1 MSPNLCFFVREIP
14 GANLPVPPLGLSP
27 AHTMKIHFEHRQ
39 SAHCENGVTAGLFSF
54 NGIRMTEPLI
64 FGIGSGLFFAHMPF
78 MKLSG
83 IPVTGFRPLP
93 GIIFKRAAKRL
104 GIKMKV
110 KTYRDPAKAMTDLDE
125 NLRQGIPTG
134 CVVGVFHLTYFPA
147 PYRFHFNAHNLVVFG
162 KEDGRYRISDPVM
175 ETETS
180 LTEHELK
187 KVRFAKGTA
196 PPKGKMYWPV
206 RVPEQINLERAVLKG
221 IRKTCYDMTEIP
233 LSYFGAKGIAFLAR
247 QVRRWPKK
255 LGDKKAN
262 LYLGQ
267 VVRMQEEIGTGGA
280 GFRFLY
286 AAFLQQCAHIF
297 KDERFNDFSLRMT
310 DIGDLWR
317 EFAVEASRVVK
328 NRSHGAHDFDSV
340 ADLLDRLSVL
350 ERELF
355 TDLGKLAKELGKKY

>member
-1 MSPNLCFFVREIP
+1 
-14 GANLPVPPLGLSP
+14 
-27 AHTMKIHFEHRQ
+27 MKVSFQHRQ

-54 NGIRMTEPLI
+54 NGIEMTEPLV
-64 FGIGSGLFFAHMPF
+64 FGLGSGLFFAHMPF

-93 GIIFKRAAKRL
+93 GVIFSRAAKRL

-110 KTYRDPAKAMTDLDE
+110 KTYRNEAKAMADLE
-125 NLRQGIPTG
+125 ANLAKGIPTG

-147 PYRFHFNAHNLVVFG
+147 PYRFHFNAHNLVVYG
-162 KEDGRYRISDPVM
+162 KENGRYLISDPVM
-175 ETETS
+175 EIPTS

-206 RVPEQINLERAVLKG
+206 HIPPQIHLRKALIKA

-233 LSYFGAKGIAFLAR
+233 LSFFGAKGIRYLAK
-247 QVRRWPKK
+247 QVRRWPDK
-255 LGDKKAN
+255 LGAKKAN

-286 AAFLQQCAHIF
+286 AAFLQQCATL
-297 KDERFNDFSLRMT
+297 FNDDRFREFSTRMT
-310 DIGDLWR
+310 EIGDYWR

-340 ADLLDRLSVL
+340 ASMLERLSEMEQKL
-350 ERELF
+350 FEELY
-355 TDLGKLAKELGKKY
+355 LLAKELDKSY

>member
-1 MSPNLCFFVREIP
+1 MIIP
-14 GANLPVPPLGLSP
+14 
-27 AHTMKIHFEHRQ
+27 FEHRQ

-54 NGIRMTEPLI
+54 NGIEMTEPLV

-93 GIIFKRAAKRL
+93 GVIFTRAAKRL

-110 KTYRDPAKAMTDLDE
+110 KTFKDEAAAMARLDE
-125 NLRQGIPTG
+125 NLAAGIPTG

-162 KEDGRYRISDPVM
+162 KEDDRYLISDPIM
-175 ETETS
+175 ETVNG
-180 LTEHELK
+180 LTAHELK

-206 RVPEQINLERAVLKG
+206 SIPGKINLEKAVIKG

-233 LSYFGAKGIAFLAR
+233 LSYFGAKGIRYLAG
-247 QVRRWPKK
+247 QVRKWPRK

-297 KDERFNDFSLRMT
+297 GDDRFRAFSMRMT
-310 DIGDLWR
+310 EIGDLWR

-328 NRSHGAHDFDSV
+328 NRSHGAHNFETV
-340 ADLLDRLSVL
+340 AALLDRLSEL
-350 ERELF
+350 EQRMF
-355 TDLGKLAKELGKKY
+355 ADLYKVAKELDKKY

>member
-1 MSPNLCFFVREIP
+1 MTIP
-14 GANLPVPPLGLSP
+14 
-27 AHTMKIHFEHRQ
+27 FEHRQ

-54 NGIRMTEPLI
+54 SGIEMTEPLV

-93 GIIFKRAAKRL
+93 GIIFQRAAKRL

-110 KTYRDPAKAMTDLDE
+110 KTYRDEAQAMHDLDT
-125 NLRQGIPTG
+125 NLANGIPTG

-162 KEDGRYRISDPVM
+162 KEEDRYIISDPIM
-175 ETETS
+175 ENINS
-180 LTEHELK
+180 LTHHELK

-196 PPKGKMYWPV
+196 PPKGKMYWPIAI
-206 RVPEQINLERAVLKG
+206 PEKVNIEKAIIKG

-233 LSYFGAKGIAFLAR
+233 LPFFGAKGIKYLAK
-247 QVRRWPKK
+247 QVRKWPDQ
-255 LGDKKAN
+255 LGPKKAN

-280 GFRFLY
+280 GFRFMY
-286 AAFLQQCAHIF
+286 AAFLQQCGHIF
-297 KDERFNDFSLRMT
+297 KDDRFKVFSTRMT
-310 DIGDLWR
+310 NIGDLWR
-317 EFAVEASRVVK
+317 QFAVEASRVVK
-328 NRSHGAHDFDSV
+328 NRSHGAHDFNSV
-340 ADLLDRLSVL
+340 ADMLDHLYIL
-350 ERELF
+350 EQQLF
-355 TDLGKLAKELGKKY
+355 TDLYKVAKELDKKY

>member
-1 MSPNLCFFVREIP
+1 MEI
-14 GANLPVPPLGLSP
+14 A
-27 AHTMKIHFEHRQ
+27 FEHRQ

-54 NGIRMTEPLI
+54 NGIQMTEPLI

-78 MKLSG
+78 MKLTG
-83 IPVTGFRPLP
+83 IPVTGFRPMP
-93 GIIFKRAAKRL
+93 GIIFSRAAKRL

-110 KTYRDPAKAMTDLDE
+110 KTYRDEARAMAELDE
-125 NLRQGIPTG
+125 NLSRGIPTG

-162 KEDGRYRISDPVM
+162 KDAADRYLISDPVM
-175 ETETS
+175 ETVNS
-180 LTEHELK
+180 LTHHELK
-187 KVRFAKGTA
+187 RVRFAKGTA
-196 PPKGKMYWPV
+196 PPRGKMYWPV
-206 RVPEQINLERAVLKG
+206 HVPQNVNLEKAIIKG

-233 LSYFGAKGIAFLAR
+233 MPYFGAKGIKFLAK
-247 QVRRWPKK
+247 QVRKWPAK

-286 AAFLQQCAHIF
+286 AAFLQQCARIF
-297 KDERFNDFSLRMT
+297 GDDRFKTFSVRMT
-310 DIGDLWR
+310 EIGDLWR

-340 ADLLDRLSVL
+340 ADMLDRLYRL
-350 ERELF
+350 EQDLF
-355 TDLGKLAKELGKKY
+355 TDLYKLAKELDKKY

>member
-1 MSPNLCFFVREIP
+1 
-14 GANLPVPPLGLSP
+14 
-27 AHTMKIHFEHRQ
+27 MKIDFEHRQ

-54 NGIRMTEPLI
+54 NGIQMTEPLI

-78 MKLSG
+78 LKLSG

-93 GIIFKRAAKRL
+93 GIIFKRAAGKL

-110 KTYRDPAKAMTDLDE
+110 KTYRNEAQAMAELDE
-125 NLRQGIPTG
+125 NLQKGIPTG

-162 KEDGRYRISDPVM
+162 KEDGRYLISDPVM
-175 ETETS
+175 ETINS
-180 LTEHELK
+180 LTPHELK

-206 RVPEQINLERAVLKG
+206 SVPERVNLERAIIKG
-221 IRKTCYDMTEIP
+221 IRKTCYDMTKIP
-233 LSYFGAKGIAFLAR
+233 VPFFGAKGIKYLAGR
-247 QVRRWPKK
+247 VRKWPQK
-255 LGDKKAN
+255 LGTKKAN

-286 AAFLQQCAHIF
+286 AAFLQQCARIF
-297 KDERFNDFSLRMT
+297 KDDRFHAFSMRMT
-310 DIGDLWR
+310 EIGDLWR

-340 ADLLDRLSVL
+340 AAMLERLSAL
-350 ERELF
+350 EQQLF
-355 TDLGKLAKELGKKY
+355 TDLYGVAKELDKKY

>member
-1 MSPNLCFFVREIP
+1 MTIP
-14 GANLPVPPLGLSP
+14 
-27 AHTMKIHFEHRQ
+27 FEHRQ

-54 NGIRMTEPLI
+54 NGIEMTEPLV
-64 FGIGSGLFFAHMPF
+64 FGLGSGLFFAHMPF
-78 MKLSG
+78 MKLGG

-93 GIIFKRAAKRL
+93 GVIFTRAAKRL

-110 KTYRDPAKAMTDLDE
+110 KTYRDEAKAMSDLE
-125 NLRQGIPTG
+125 TNIANGIPTG

-162 KEDGRYRISDPVM
+162 KEEDRYLISDPVM
-175 ETETS
+175 ENINS
-180 LTEHELK
+180 LSYNELK
-187 KVRFAKGTA
+187 RVRFAKGTA

-206 RVPEQINLERAVLKG
+206 TVPEKINLEKAIIKG

-233 LSYFGAKGIAFLAR
+233 MPFFGAKGIKYLAK
-247 QVRRWPKK
+247 QVRKWPEK
-255 LGDKKAN
+255 LGTKKAN
-262 LYLGQ
+262 LFLGQ

-286 AAFLQQCAHIF
+286 AAFLQQCGNIF
-297 KDERFNDFSLRMT
+297 KDERFKTFSTRMT

-328 NRSHGAHDFDSV
+328 NRSHGAHDFGSV
-340 ADLLDRLSVL
+340 ADMLDRIYIL
-350 ERELF
+350 EQQLF
-355 TDLGKLAKELGKKY
+355 TDLYKVAKELDKKY

>member
-1 MSPNLCFFVREIP
+1 
-14 GANLPVPPLGLSP
+14 
-27 AHTMKIHFEHRQ
+27 MKIDFQHRQ

-54 NGIRMTEPLI
+54 NGIQMTEPLI

-93 GIIFKRAAKRL
+93 GIIFKRAANRL
-104 GIKMKV
+104 GIQMKV
-110 KTYRDPAKAMTDLDE
+110 KTFRDEAKAMAELDE
-125 NLRQGIPTG
+125 NLQKGIPTG

-162 KEDGRYRISDPVM
+162 KEEDRYLISDPVM
-175 ETETS
+175 ETVNTLS
-180 LTEHELK
+180 AHELK

-196 PPKGKMYWPV
+196 PPKGKMYWPIK
-206 RVPEQINLERAVLKG
+206 VPDQVNLEKAIIKG

-233 LSYFGAKGIAFLAR
+233 LSFFGAKGISYLAK
-247 QVRRWPKK
+247 QVRKWPHK

-297 KDERFNDFSLRMT
+297 KDDRFQAFSMRMT
-310 DIGDLWR
+310 EIGDLWR
-317 EFAVEASRVVK
+317 DFAVEASRVVK
-328 NRSHGAHDFDSV
+328 NRSHGAHDFESV
-340 ADLLDRLSVL
+340 ACMLDKLAVL
-350 ERELF
+350 ERQLF
-355 TDLGKLAKELGKKY
+355 IDLYKVAKELDKKY

>member
-1 MSPNLCFFVREIP
+1 
-14 GANLPVPPLGLSP
+14 
-27 AHTMKIHFEHRQ
+27 MKIQFEHRQ
-39 SAHCENGVTAGLFSF
+39 SAHCENGVTAGLFSY
-54 NGIRMTEPLI
+54 NGIEMTEPLV
-64 FGIGSGLFFAHMPF
+64 FGLGSGLFFAHMPF

-93 GIIFKRAAKRL
+93 GIIFTRAAKRL
-104 GIKMKV
+104 GIKMKI
-110 KTYRDPAKAMTDLDE
+110 KTYRDEAKAMADLDA
-125 NLRQGIPTG
+125 NLEQGIPTG

-162 KEDGRYRISDPVM
+162 KEEDRYLISDPVM
-175 ETETS
+175 ETINS
-180 LTEHELK
+180 LTHHELK

-206 RVPEQINLERAVLKG
+206 HVPKQINLEKALVKG

-233 LSYFGAKGIAFLAR
+233 LPFFGAKGIKYLAG
-247 QVRRWPKK
+247 QVRKWPKK
-255 LGDKKAN
+255 LGAKKAN

-286 AAFLQQCAHIF
+286 AAFLQQCSKIF
-297 KDERFNDFSLRMT
+297 GDERFKTYSLRMT
-310 DIGDLWR
+310 EIGDLWR

-328 NRSHGAHDFDSV
+328 NRSHGAHDFESV
-340 ADLLDRLSVL
+340 AAMLDNLSAL
-350 ERELF
+350 EQQLF
-355 TDLGKLAKELGKKY
+355 TDLYKTAKELDKKY

>member
-1 MSPNLCFFVREIP
+1 
-14 GANLPVPPLGLSP
+14 
-27 AHTMKIHFEHRQ
+27 MKIQFEHRQ

-54 NGIRMTEPLI
+54 NGIEMTEPMV
-64 FGIGSGLFFAHMPF
+64 FGLGSGLFFAHMPF

-93 GIIFKRAAKRL
+93 GIIFTRAAKRL
-104 GIKMKV
+104 GIKMKI
-110 KTYRDPAKAMTDLDE
+110 KTYRDEDKAMTDLDA
-125 NLRQGIPTG
+125 NLEKGIPTG

-162 KEDGRYRISDPVM
+162 KEEDRYLISDPVM
-175 ETETS
+175 ETINS
-180 LTEHELK
+180 LTNHELK

-206 RVPEQINLERAVLKG
+206 HVPKQINLEKALVKG

-233 LSYFGAKGIAFLAR
+233 LPFFGAKGIKYLAG
-247 QVRRWPKK
+247 QVRKWPKK
-255 LGDKKAN
+255 LGAKKAN

-286 AAFLQQCAHIF
+286 AAFLQQCSKIF
-297 KDERFNDFSLRMT
+297 GDDRFKTYSLRMT
-310 DIGDLWR
+310 EIGDLWR

-328 NRSHGAHDFDSV
+328 NRSHGAHDFESV
-340 ADLLDRLSVL
+340 AAMLDTLSGL
-350 ERELF
+350 EQQLF
-355 TDLGKLAKELGKKY
+355 TDLYKTAKELDKKY

>member
-1 MSPNLCFFVREIP
+1 
-14 GANLPVPPLGLSP
+14 
-27 AHTMKIHFEHRQ
+27 MKIQFEHRQ

-54 NGIRMTEPLI
+54 NGIEMTEPLV
-64 FGIGSGLFFAHMPF
+64 FGLGSGLFFAHMPF

-93 GIIFKRAAKRL
+93 GFIFSRAAKRL
-104 GIKMKV
+104 GIKMKI
-110 KTYRDPAKAMTDLDE
+110 KTYRDEAKAMADLDA
-125 NLRQGIPTG
+125 NLEKGIPTG
-134 CVVGVFHLTYFPA
+134 CVVGVFHLPYFPA

-162 KEDGRYRISDPVM
+162 KEGDRYLISDPVM
-175 ETETS
+175 ETVNS
-180 LTEHELK
+180 LTRHELK

-206 RVPEQINLERAVLKG
+206 RMPKQINLEKALIKG
-221 IRKTCYDMTEIP
+221 IRKTCYDMTKIP
-233 LSYFGAKGIAFLAR
+233 LPYFGAKGIKYLAG

-255 LGDKKAN
+255 LDAKKAN

-286 AAFLQQCAHIF
+286 AAFLQECFKIF
-297 KDERFNDFSLRMT
+297 GDERFKTYSLRMT
-310 DIGDLWR
+310 EIGDLWR

-328 NRSHGAHDFDSV
+328 NRSHGAHDFESV
-340 ADLLDRLSVL
+340 AAMLDNLSSL
-350 ERELF
+350 EQQLF
-355 TDLGKLAKELGKKY
+355 TDLYKTAKELDKQY

>member
-1 MSPNLCFFVREIP
+1 MSIP
-14 GANLPVPPLGLSP
+14 
-27 AHTMKIHFEHRQ
+27 FEHRQ

-54 NGIRMTEPLI
+54 NGIQMSEPLV

-93 GIIFKRAAKRL
+93 GIIFQRAAKRL

-110 KTYRDPAKAMTDLDE
+110 KTYRDEDKAMKELDE
-125 NLRQGIPTG
+125 NLAKGIPTG
-134 CVVGVFHLTYFPA
+134 CVVGVFHLSYFPA

-162 KEDGRYRISDPVM
+162 KENDQYLISDPVM
-175 ETETS
+175 EGINTLNTA
-180 LTEHELK
+180 ELK

-196 PPKGKMYWPV
+196 APKGKMYWPV
-206 RVPEQINLERAVLKG
+206 QVPKQVNIEKAIIKG

-233 LSYFGAKGIAFLAR
+233 LHFFGAKGIKFLAKKMR
-247 QVRRWPKK
+247 QWPQK
-255 LGDKKAN
+255 LGNKKAS

-286 AAFLQQCAHIF
+286 AAFLQQCKHIF
-297 KDERFNDFSLRMT
+297 KDERFQSFSMRMT
-310 DIGDLWR
+310 EIGDLWR
-317 EFAVEASRVVK
+317 EFAVEAARVVK
-328 NRSHGAHDFDSV
+328 NRSQGAHDFNSV
-340 ADLLDRLSVL
+340 ANLLDRLSAL
-350 ERELF
+350 EQQLF
-355 TDLGKLAKELGKKY
+355 TDLYVLAKELDKKY

>member
-1 MSPNLCFFVREIP
+1 
-14 GANLPVPPLGLSP
+14 
-27 AHTMKIHFEHRQ
+27 MKIDFQHRQ

-54 NGIRMTEPLI
+54 NGIQMTEPLI

-104 GIKMKV
+104 GIRMKV
-110 KTYRDPAKAMTDLDE
+110 KTYRDEAKAMAELDE
-125 NLRQGIPTG
+125 NLAQGIPTG

-162 KEDGRYRISDPVM
+162 KQDDRYLISDPVM
-175 ETETS
+175 ETVES
-180 LTEHELK
+180 LTVHELK

-206 RVPEQINLERAVLKG
+206 AVPERVNLEKAIIKG

-233 LSYFGAKGIAFLAR
+233 MPFFGAKGIRYLAN
-247 QVRRWPKK
+247 QVRKWPAK
-255 LGDKKAN
+255 LGAKKAN

-297 KDERFNDFSLRMT
+297 KDERFQTFSMRMT
-310 DIGDLWR
+310 EIGDLWR

-340 ADLLDRLSVL
+340 AGLLDRLAVL
-350 ERELF
+350 EQQLF
-355 TDLGKLAKELGKKY
+355 TDLYRLAKELDKKY

>member
-1 MSPNLCFFVREIP
+1 
-14 GANLPVPPLGLSP
+14 
-27 AHTMKIHFEHRQ
+27 
-39 SAHCENGVTAGLFSF
+39 
-54 NGIRMTEPLI
+54 MTEPLV
-64 FGIGSGLFFAHMPF
+64 FGLGSGLFFAHMPF

-93 GIIFKRAAKRL
+93 GIIFSRAAKKL

-110 KTYRDPAKAMTDLDE
+110 KTYRDEQKAMSELDA
-125 NLRQGIPTG
+125 NLAKGIPTG

-147 PYRFHFNAHNLVVFG
+147 PYRFHFNAHNLVVYG
-162 KEDGRYRISDPVM
+162 KEDGRYLISDPVM
-175 ETETS
+175 ETPTS

-196 PPKGKMYWPV
+196 PPKGKMYWPEV
-206 RVPEQINLERAVLKG
+206 VPQNINLEKALIKA

-233 LSYFGAKGIAFLAR
+233 LSFFGAKGIKYLAR
-247 QVRRWPKK
+247 QVRRWPDK
-255 LGDKKAN
+255 LGAKKAN

-286 AAFLQQCAHIF
+286 AAFLQQCAGIF
-297 KDERFNDFSLRMT
+297 KEERFRNFSLRMT
-310 DIGDLWR
+310 EIGDLWR

-328 NRSHGAHDFDSV
+328 NRSHGTHDFDSV
-340 ADLLDRLSVL
+340 ATMLDRLGDM
-350 ERELF
+350 EQQLF
-355 TDLGKLAKELGKKY
+355 TELYALAKELDKKY

>member
-1 MSPNLCFFVREIP
+1 
-14 GANLPVPPLGLSP
+14 
-27 AHTMKIHFEHRQ
+27 MKIQFEHRQ
-39 SAHCENGVTAGLFSF
+39 SAHCENGVTAGLFSY
-54 NGIRMTEPLI
+54 NGIEMTEPLV
-64 FGIGSGLFFAHMPF
+64 FGLGSGLFFAHMPF

-93 GIIFKRAAKRL
+93 GIIFTRAAKRL
-104 GIKMKV
+104 GIKMKI
-110 KTYRDPAKAMTDLDE
+110 KTYRDEAKAMADLDA
-125 NLRQGIPTG
+125 NLEKGIPTG

-162 KEDGRYRISDPVM
+162 KEEDRYLISDPVM
-175 ETETS
+175 ETINS
-180 LTEHELK
+180 LTHHELK

-206 RVPEQINLERAVLKG
+206 HVPKQINLEKALVKG

-233 LSYFGAKGIAFLAR
+233 LPFFGAKGIKYLAG
-247 QVRRWPKK
+247 QVRKWPKK
-255 LGDKKAN
+255 LGAKKAN

-286 AAFLQQCAHIF
+286 AAFLQQCSKIF
-297 KDERFNDFSLRMT
+297 GDERFKTYSLRMT
-310 DIGDLWR
+310 EIGDLWR

-328 NRSHGAHDFDSV
+328 NRSHGAHDFESV
-340 ADLLDRLSVL
+340 AAMLDNLSAL
-350 ERELF
+350 EQQLF
-355 TDLGKLAKELGKKY
+355 TDLYKTAKELDKKY

>member
-1 MSPNLCFFVREIP
+1 MTIP
-14 GANLPVPPLGLSP
+14 
-27 AHTMKIHFEHRQ
+27 FEHRQ

-54 NGIRMTEPLI
+54 SGIEMTEPLV

-93 GIIFKRAAKRL
+93 GIIFQRAAKRL

-110 KTYRDPAKAMTDLDE
+110 KTYRDEAQAMNDLDT
-125 NLRQGIPTG
+125 NLANGVPTG
-134 CVVGVFHLTYFPA
+134 CVVGVFHLSYFPA

-162 KEDGRYRISDPVM
+162 KKEDRYLISDPIM
-175 ETETS
+175 ENINS
-180 LTEHELK
+180 LTHHELK

-196 PPKGKMYWPV
+196 PPKGKMYWPIA
-206 RVPEQINLERAVLKG
+206 VPEKVNVEKAIIKG

-233 LSYFGAKGIAFLAR
+233 LPFFGAKGIKYLAK
-247 QVRRWPKK
+247 QVRKWPEK
-255 LGDKKAN
+255 LGPKKAN

-280 GFRFLY
+280 GFRFMY
-286 AAFLQQCAHIF
+286 AAFLQQCGHIF
-297 KDERFNDFSLRMT
+297 KDERFKVFSSRMT

-317 EFAVEASRVVK
+317 QFAVEASRVVK
-328 NRSHGAHDFDSV
+328 NRSHGAHDFNSV
-340 ADLLDRLSVL
+340 ADMLDHLYTL
-350 ERELF
+350 EQQLF
-355 TDLGKLAKELGKKY
+355 SDLYKVAKELDKKY